1 MSYVDNARILKA
13 EIDANR
19 KTVQQVEDAGGIR
32 EEITQSDKIGFDW
45 RIFYV
50 NDIAVR
56 KDYVEQENPFGTADN
71 PIVWKEGMSLI
82 QNAYYIY
89 DGVRKVWTGEAGA
102 MASWDDTNFI
112 EI

>member
-1 MSYVDNARILKA
+1 MSYLDNAKILKA

-56 KDYVEQENPFGTADN
+56 KDYVEQEIPFGTADN
-71 PIVWKEGMSLI
+71 PIIWKEGMSLI
-82 QNAYYIY
+82 PNAYYTHN
-89 DGVRKVWTGEAGA
+89 DVRKVWTGDAGA
-102 MASWDDTNFI
+102 MAAWDDDNFV
-112 EI
+112 EV

>member
-1 MSYVDNARILKA
+1 MSYLNNAKILKA

-32 EEITQSDKIGFDW
+32 EEVIQSDKIGFDW

-56 KDYVEQENPFGTADN
+56 KDYIEQEIPFGTANN
-71 PIVWKEGMSLI
+71 PIIWKEGMSLI
-82 QNAYYIY
+82 PNAYYIH
-89 DGVRKVWTGEAGA
+89 DGVRKVWTGDAGVIVA
-102 MASWDDTNFI
+102 WDDENFV
-112 EI
+112 EL

>member
-1 MSYVDNARILKA
+1 MSYLNNAKILKA

-19 KTVQQVEDAGGIR
+19 KTVQQVEAAGGIR

-45 RIFYV
+45 RVFCV

-56 KDYVEQENPFGTADN
+56 KEYIEQEIPFGTADN

-82 QNAYYIY
+82 QNAYYIHN
-89 DGVRKVWTGEAGA
+89 GVRKVWTGDTGA
-102 MASWDDTNFI
+102 TAAWDDDKFV
-112 EI
+112 EL

>member
-1 MSYVDNARILKA
+1 MSYYDNARILKA

-45 RIFYV
+45 RVFYV

-56 KDYVEQENPFGTADN
+56 KEYIEQEIPFGTADN

-82 QNAYYIY
+82 PNAYYTHN
-89 DGVRKVWTGEAGA
+89 DVRKVWMGGAGV
-102 MASWDDTNFI
+102 MASWDDENFVKL
-112 EI
+112 